1 MGELPAKLDQH
12 MQDTYHYDIIMS
24 EHFNKYDLKIKDCQH
39 EQKTESFTESFEEP
53 LEKLNIA
60 SEISNVSEFDIS
72 SEISIVPE
80 LDFAANSSFES
91 EISDYDEIKNT
102 INHILEN
109 FDKNDEEFILSKD
122 EQITNDTHEFDE
134 RKDISNI
141 DERKCTS
148 NNERLP
154 IKITESKANTNR
166 RNRKPTKFFK
176 STTCNICGRIYYKM
190 HHLKK
195 HAKLVHEKF
204 HTKVKKCKVVLT
216 RVKDVKGCK
225 IKQR

>member
-12 MQDTYHYDIIMS
+12 LQDTNHCDIVMS

-39 EQKTESFTESFEEP
+39 EQKIESFTESEEP

-80 LDFAANSSFES
+80 LDFAANSSS

-109 FDKNDEEFILSKD
+109 FDKNDEFMFSKD
-122 EQITNDTHEFDE
+122 EEITNDTHEFDE
-134 RKDISNI
+134 KNDISII
-141 DERKCTS
+141 DERKSTS
-148 NNERLP
+148 NEERLP
-154 IKITESKANTNR
+154 IKITESNANKNR
-166 RNRKPTKFFK
+166 RNRKPTKYFK

-195 HAKLVHEKF
+195 HVKLVHEKF
-204 HTKVKKCKVVLT
+204 HTKVKKCKLVLA
-216 RVKDVKGCK
+216 RVKDAKGSK